1 MRQCLVLRKR
11 DPSRF
16 IGLPRSSESW
26 MQIVQ
31 LLRANEGCINYP
43 LWIDF
48 HDLSVWAS
56 RMGLK
61 ELGA

>member
-1 MRQCLVLRKR
+1 
-11 DPSRF
+11 
-16 IGLPRSSESW
+16 

-56 RMGLK
+56 QMGLK